1 MEKPRA
7 LNSPWRKLFVFVK
20 SISEGI
26 ECSDG
31 EGKLKAYGT
40 SFESENNSC
49 RNLRFCRFLYYRI
62 CEGEGKMGEGS
73 LSQEDIDA
81 LLTGGGGGE
90 AAPPAGESDFNLS
103 GELDSLLGGGAGSG
117 GTPGESGGGTDSPSF
132 ADISAALGPSP
143 TPAPSAPR
151 PASRQSASIQS
162 TNLNLLMDVNL
173 ALTVELGRTNMFI
186 KDVNGLNEGVVVE
199 LDKNVGEDLDIL
211 ANGRLVGRGK
221 LVAMDDFYGI
231 QITEIVDQSRRL

>member
-1 MEKPRA
+1 
-7 LNSPWRKLFVFVK
+7 
-20 SISEGI
+20 
-26 ECSDG
+26 
-31 EGKLKAYGT
+31 
-40 SFESENNSC
+40 
-49 RNLRFCRFLYYRI
+49 
-62 CEGEGKMGEGS
+62 MGEGS

-81 LLTGGGGGE
+81 LLTGGGGE
-90 AAPPAGESDFNLS
+90 SAAPSGGGGSDFNLS
-103 GELDSLLGGGAGSG
+103 GELDSLLGGEGG
-117 GTPGESGGGTDSPSF
+117 GTGTGGGDSSGTDSPSF

-143 TPAPSAPR
+143 TPTPAPAAPR
-151 PASRQSASIQS
+151 PTSRQSSPSQS

-231 QITEIVDQSRRL
+231 QKIGRAHV

>member
-1 MEKPRA
+1 
-7 LNSPWRKLFVFVK
+7 
-20 SISEGI
+20 
-26 ECSDG
+26 
-31 EGKLKAYGT
+31 
-40 SFESENNSC
+40 
-49 RNLRFCRFLYYRI
+49 
-62 CEGEGKMGEGS
+62 MGEGS

-81 LLTGGGGGE
+81 LLTGGGGE
-90 AAPPAGESDFNLS
+90 AAAAPTGDGSDFNLS
-103 GELDSLLGGGAGSG
+103 GELDSLLGSEGGKAAGG
-117 GTPGESGGGTDSPSF
+117 GDSSGTDSPSF

-143 TPAPSAPR
+143 TPAPAAPR
-151 PASRQSASIQS
+151 QTSRQTSPSQS

>member
-1 MEKPRA
+1 
-7 LNSPWRKLFVFVK
+7 
-20 SISEGI
+20 
-26 ECSDG
+26 
-31 EGKLKAYGT
+31 
-40 SFESENNSC
+40 
-49 RNLRFCRFLYYRI
+49 
-62 CEGEGKMGEGS
+62 MGEGS

-81 LLTGGGGGE
+81 LLTGGGGE
-90 AAPPAGESDFNLS
+90 AAAPTGGGDGSDFNLS
-103 GELDSLLGGGAGSG
+103 GELDSLLGSEGGKAAGG
-117 GTPGESGGGTDSPSF
+117 GGDSSGTDSPSF

-143 TPAPSAPR
+143 TPAPAAPR
-151 PASRQSASIQS
+151 QTSRQSSPSQS

>member
-1 MEKPRA
+1 
-7 LNSPWRKLFVFVK
+7 
-20 SISEGI
+20 
-26 ECSDG
+26 
-31 EGKLKAYGT
+31 
-40 SFESENNSC
+40 
-49 RNLRFCRFLYYRI
+49 
-62 CEGEGKMGEGS
+62 MGEGS

-81 LLTGGGGGE
+81 LLTGGGGE
-90 AAPPAGESDFNLS
+90 AAPTETGSGSDFNLS
-103 GELDSLLGGGAGSG
+103 GELDSLLGGGGNAGGEAPG
-117 GTPGESGGGTDSPSF
+117 GGESGGADSPSF

-143 TPAPSAPR
+143 APSAPPR
-151 PASRQSASIQS
+151 SATRQSASTQS

>member
-1 MEKPRA
+1 
-7 LNSPWRKLFVFVK
+7 
-20 SISEGI
+20 
-26 ECSDG
+26 
-31 EGKLKAYGT
+31 
-40 SFESENNSC
+40 
-49 RNLRFCRFLYYRI
+49 
-62 CEGEGKMGEGS
+62 MGEGS

-81 LLTGGGGGE
+81 LLTGGGGE
-90 AAPPAGESDFNLS
+90 AAAPSSGGGGSDFNLS
-103 GELDSLLGGGAGSG
+103 GELDSLLGSEGGAATDS
-117 GTPGESGGGTDSPSF
+117 SGTDSPSF
-132 ADISAALGPSP
+132 VDISAALGPSL
-143 TPAPSAPR
+143 TPAPAAPR
-151 PASRQSASIQS
+151 PTSRQSSPSQS

-186 KDVNGLNEGVVVE
+186 KDVNGLNEGIVVE

>member
-1 MEKPRA
+1 
-7 LNSPWRKLFVFVK
+7 
-20 SISEGI
+20 
-26 ECSDG
+26 
-31 EGKLKAYGT
+31 
-40 SFESENNSC
+40 
-49 RNLRFCRFLYYRI
+49 
-62 CEGEGKMGEGS
+62 MGEGS

-81 LLTGGGGGE
+81 LLTGGGGE
-90 AAPPAGESDFNLS
+90 TSPAAGAESGSDFNLS
-103 GELDSLLGGGAGSG
+103 GELDSLLGGAGGSG
-117 GTPGESGGGTDSPSF
+117 EAGGGGESSGTDSPSF

-151 PASRQSASIQS
+151 PTSRQSSPTQS

-173 ALTVELGRTNMFI
+173 ALTVELGRTNMYI

-221 LVAMDDFYGI
+221 LVAMDDFYGV

>member
-1 MEKPRA
+1 
-7 LNSPWRKLFVFVK
+7 
-20 SISEGI
+20 
-26 ECSDG
+26 
-31 EGKLKAYGT
+31 
-40 SFESENNSC
+40 
-49 RNLRFCRFLYYRI
+49 
-62 CEGEGKMGEGS
+62 MGEGS

-103 GELDSLLGGGAGSG
+103 GELDSLLGGGAGGG
-117 GTPGESGGGTDSPSF
+117 GTPGESGTDSPSF

-143 TPAPSAPR
+143 TPSAPR
-151 PASRQSASIQS
+151 PASRQSTSIQS

-221 LVAMDDFYGI
+221 LVALDDFYGI

>member
-1 MEKPRA
+1 
-7 LNSPWRKLFVFVK
+7 
-20 SISEGI
+20 
-26 ECSDG
+26 
-31 EGKLKAYGT
+31 
-40 SFESENNSC
+40 
-49 RNLRFCRFLYYRI
+49 
-62 CEGEGKMGEGS
+62 MGEGS

-81 LLTGGGGGE
+81 LLTGGGGE
-90 AAPPAGESDFNLS
+90 AAAPSGGGGGSSDFNLS
-103 GELDSLLGGGAGSG
+103 GELDSLLGSEGGAATDS
-117 GTPGESGGGTDSPSF
+117 SGTDSPSF

-143 TPAPSAPR
+143 TPAPAAPR
-151 PASRQSASIQS
+151 PTSRQSSPSQS

>member
-1 MEKPRA
+1 
-7 LNSPWRKLFVFVK
+7 
-20 SISEGI
+20 
-26 ECSDG
+26 
-31 EGKLKAYGT
+31 
-40 SFESENNSC
+40 
-49 RNLRFCRFLYYRI
+49 
-62 CEGEGKMGEGS
+62 MGEGS

-81 LLTGGGGGE
+81 LLTGGGGE
-90 AAPPAGESDFNLS
+90 AAAAETGSGSDFNLS
-103 GELDSLLGGGAGSG
+103 GELDSLLGGGGNAG
-117 GTPGESGGGTDSPSF
+117 GEASGGGESPSF

-143 TPAPSAPR
+143 TPSAPR
-151 PASRQSASIQS
+151 ATTRQSASTQS

-186 KDVNGLNEGVVVE
+186 KDVNGLNEGIVVE

>member
-1 MEKPRA
+1 MESTSFQSENT
-7 LNSPWRKLFVFVK
+7 LVGIYDSVDLFTIGFVK
-20 SISEGI
+20 E
-26 ECSDG
+26 
-31 EGKLKAYGT
+31 KK
-40 SFESENNSC
+40 
-49 RNLRFCRFLYYRI
+49 
-62 CEGEGKMGEGS
+62 KMGEGS

-81 LLTGGGGGE
+81 LLTGGGGE
-90 AAPPAGESDFNLS
+90 SAAPSGGGGSDFNLS
-103 GELDSLLGGGAGSG
+103 GELDSLLGGEGG
-117 GTPGESGGGTDSPSF
+117 GTAAGTGGGDSSGTDSPSF

-143 TPAPSAPR
+143 TPAPAAPR
-151 PASRQSASIQS
+151 PTSRQSSPSQS

>member
-1 MEKPRA
+1 
-7 LNSPWRKLFVFVK
+7 
-20 SISEGI
+20 
-26 ECSDG
+26 
-31 EGKLKAYGT
+31 
-40 SFESENNSC
+40 
-49 RNLRFCRFLYYRI
+49 
-62 CEGEGKMGEGS
+62 MGEGS

-81 LLTGGGGGE
+81 LLTGGGGD
-90 AAPPAGESDFNLS
+90 APAGGGGASGSDFNLS
-103 GELDSLLGGGAGSG
+103 GELDSLLGGGGSG
-117 GTPGESGGGTDSPSF
+117 GGDTFGGGGGSDSPSF
-132 ADISAALGPSP
+132 ADISAALGPSAPP
-143 TPAPSAPR
+143 TSAPR
-151 PASRQSASIQS
+151 SSSRQSSPSQS

-186 KDVNGLNEGVVVE
+186 KDVNGLNEGTVVE

>member
-1 MEKPRA
+1 
-7 LNSPWRKLFVFVK
+7 
-20 SISEGI
+20 
-26 ECSDG
+26 
-31 EGKLKAYGT
+31 
-40 SFESENNSC
+40 
-49 RNLRFCRFLYYRI
+49 
-62 CEGEGKMGEGS
+62 MGEGS

-81 LLTGGGGGE
+81 LLTGGGGE
-90 AAPPAGESDFNLS
+90 AAAPAETGSGSDFNLS
-103 GELDSLLGGGAGSG
+103 GELDSLLGGGNAGGEAS
-117 GTPGESGGGTDSPSF
+117 GESGGTDSPSF

-143 TPAPSAPR
+143 TPSAPR
-151 PASRQSASIQS
+151 SATRQSASTQS

-186 KDVNGLNEGVVVE
+186 KDVNGLNEGIVVE

>member
-1 MEKPRA
+1 
-7 LNSPWRKLFVFVK
+7 
-20 SISEGI
+20 
-26 ECSDG
+26 
-31 EGKLKAYGT
+31 
-40 SFESENNSC
+40 
-49 RNLRFCRFLYYRI
+49 
-62 CEGEGKMGEGS
+62 MGEGS

-81 LLTGGGGGE
+81 LLTGGGGD
-90 AAPPAGESDFNLS
+90 APSGAGGGSDFNLS
-103 GELDSLLGGGAGSG
+103 GELDSLLGG
-117 GTPGESGGGTDSPSF
+117 ESGGGAGASASSDSPSF

-143 TPAPSAPR
+143 TPSSAPPR
-151 PASRQSASIQS
+151 SSSRQSAPSQS

-186 KDVNGLNEGVVVE
+186 KDVNGLNEGTVVE

-231 QITEIVDQSRRL
+231 QITEIVEQSRRL